1 MNSHKALP
9 PLNITTLRTILGIND
24 LMGSKHTYTLA
35 RELAHSNITHVF
47 ISFLIWALHK
57 NTS

>member
-9 PLNITTLRTILGIND
+9 PLNITTLRTFLGIND

-47 ISFLIWALHK
+47 YLVSNMGLAQK
-57 NTS
+57 Y